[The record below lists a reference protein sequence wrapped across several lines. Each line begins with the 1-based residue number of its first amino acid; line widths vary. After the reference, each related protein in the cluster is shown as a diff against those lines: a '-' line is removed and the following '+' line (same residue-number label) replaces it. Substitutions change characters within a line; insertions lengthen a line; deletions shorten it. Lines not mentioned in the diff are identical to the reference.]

1 MLKQVSQA
9 VRERLGEVLRRL
21 RNLRGGEER
30 EREGKWMALFK
41 RGVREVFLVFVYL
54 FILFIYW
61 FMCVN
66 LCVLSV
72 SSFFFFFFSINFSRN
87 LQQGNGAIELA
98 MVMWVLIPGWPNDT
112 IDFT

>member
-30 EREGKWMALFK
+30 EREKENGWLLFK
-41 RGVREVFLVFVYL
+41 RGIREVFLVFVYL
-54 FILFIYW
+54 FIFW

-72 SSFFFFFFSINFSRN
+72 SSSFFLFFSINFSRN